1 MRVLVTGMGGE
12 VGTRVAQL
20 LEEESSVEEIAG
32 FDFAPPRRRLRRSVF
47 RRIDPRD
54 RDRLVDFV
62 TDFAPDAVAHFGCYE
77 PDARMNPRDAA
88 FATEACTVH
97 ALGAAARA
105 GRLERI
111 AVRSGVV
118 VYGRGRS
125 HPLMPDEDAP
135 IAPTSPWGKTCMDV
149 EAVAAGIGRR
159 HDVVVTALRYGVI
172 AGSHV
177 PSPLGRLLR
186 LPAVPVPALADPPFS
201 MLDRADAARAMV
213 HALLRGHDGPLNV
226 VGPGATSPWQAVR
239 FGHRVPLPVVGPGW
253 TAACRAAEFLGAPVP
268 AHVVELLRL
277 GRTAD
282 GNRAV
287 DELDLGFMRPTQD
300 VLADLYEWATVTPI
314 AGAPRQ
320 VA

>member
-12 VGTRVAQL
+12 LGTRVAQL
-20 LEEESSVEEIAG
+20 LENESTVEEIAG
-32 FDFAPPRRRLRRSVF
+32 FDFVPPRRRLRRSVF

-62 TDFAPDAVAHFGCYE
+62 TEFAPDAVAHFGSYE
-77 PDARMNPRDAA
+77 PDSRMSPREAA
-88 FATEACTVH
+88 IATEACAVH

-105 GRLERI
+105 GNLDRI

-135 IAPTSPWGKTCMDV
+135 LAPTTPWGRSCMDV

-159 HDVVVTALRYGVI
+159 HDVMVTALRFGVI

-186 LPAVPVPALADPPFS
+186 LPAVPVPALGDPPFS
-201 MLDRADAARAMV
+201 LLDRGDGARAMV
-213 HALLRGHDGPLNV
+213 QALLRGHDGALNV

-239 FGHRVPLPVVGPGW
+239 FGNRIPVPVLGPGW
-253 TAACRAAEFLGAPVP
+253 SAARRAAEFLGAPVP
-268 AHVVELLRL
+268 DHIVELLRL

-282 GNRAV
+282 GSRAI
-287 DELDLGFMRPTQD
+287 DELDLGFVRPTQD

-314 AGAPRQ
+314 AGERRQ

>member
-12 VGTRVAQL
+12 LGTRVAQL
-20 LEEESSVEEIAG
+20 LEDEPTVEEIAG
-32 FDFAPPRRRLRRSVF
+32 FDFVPPRRRLRRSVF

-62 TDFAPDAVAHFGCYE
+62 TDFAPDAVAHFGSYE
-77 PDARMNPRDAA
+77 PDSRMNPRDSAE
-88 FATEACTVH
+88 ATEACAVH

-105 GRLERI
+105 GNLERI

-118 VYGRGRS
+118 VYGRGRA

-135 IAPTSPWGKTCMDV
+135 LAPTTPWGRSCMDV

-159 HDVVVTALRYGVI
+159 HDVMVTALRFGAI
-172 AGSHV
+172 AGSHM

-186 LPAVPVPALADPPFS
+186 LPAVPVPALGDPPFS

-213 HALLRGHDGPLNV
+213 RALLRGHDGALNV

-239 FGHRVPLPVVGPGW
+239 FGGRVPVPVLGPGW
-253 TAACRAAEFLGAPVP
+253 SAARRVAEFLGAPVP
-268 AHVVELLRL
+268 DHIVELLRL

-282 GNRAV
+282 GSRAV
-287 DELDLGFMRPTQD
+287 EELDLGFVRPTQD

-314 AGAPRQ
+314 PGSARQ

>member
-12 VGTRVAQL
+12 LGTRVAQL
-20 LEEESSVEEIAG
+20 LEDEPTIDEIAG
-32 FDFAPPRRRLRRSVF
+32 FDFVPPRRRLRRSVF

-62 TDFAPDAVAHFGCYE
+62 TDFAPEAVAHFGSYE
-77 PDARMNPRDAA
+77 PDSRMGPRDSAE
-88 FATEACTVH
+88 ATEACVVH

-105 GRLERI
+105 GSLERI
-111 AVRSGVV
+111 AVRSGIV

-135 IAPTSPWGKTCMDV
+135 LAPTSPWGRSCMDV

-159 HDVVVTALRYGVI
+159 HDVMVTALRFGAI

-201 MLDRADAARAMV
+201 MLDRGDAARAMV
-213 HALLRGHDGPLNV
+213 RALIRGHEGALNV

-239 FGHRVPLPVVGPGW
+239 FGRRIPVPVLGPGW
-253 TAACRAAEFLGAPVP
+253 SAARRAAEFLGAPVP
-268 AHVVELLRL
+268 DHVVELLRL

-282 GNRAV
+282 GSRAIE
-287 DELDLGFMRPTQD
+287 ELGLGFVRPTQEI
-300 VLADLYEWATVTPI
+300 LADLYEWATVTPI
-314 AGAPRQ
+314 AGSTRQ